1 MLSLI
6 VPKHVK
12 YKDHIVKKSMLLGIS
27 MLASTGVMAK
37 NMVDVYGVPKKTAD
51 AIVKKYGKQISSI
64 SNEYMQEFKKILL
77 GVEHQSKRDFV
88 IEKQRLVD
96 QIKKENGF
104 LFVDFGLVY
113 YPHHINQYTTLE
125 IIDKNSKERLR
136 FVDAPGTYDQSLP
149 TTKKSKDI
157 IDEMIAYKAV
167 GDHLM
172 FDKDFVVK
180 DFDCPF
186 YHCLYGF
193 NDKRLKPYFSKL
205 NRAEQDKKLIVD
217 TVNNSKN
224 LMRQEAATFL
234 VGYFHDPHE
243 IIKILLPHIKEH
255 QSQIRNNSM
264 RVIWSTLYKSKITTI
279 DLKPFLEALDSPY
292 ESDRNKALSV
302 ISVAV
307 EGEASKK
314 FMLQHGIDKLLA
326 NLRLV
331 QPNNHELAYL
341 ILKKISGKD
350 FGDSHMKAWQQWAS
364 SLQA

>member
-1 MLSLI
+1 MLSLT
-6 VPKHVK
+6 VPKHVN
-12 YKDHIVKKSMLLGIS
+12 YKDFIVKQSVLLCMS

-37 NMVDVYGVPKKTAD
+37 NMVDVYGVSQKTAD
-51 AIVKKYGKQISSI
+51 AIVKKYGKQISNI
-64 SNEYMQEFKKILL
+64 SNVYMQEFKKTLL
-77 GVEHQSKRDFV
+77 GVEHQSKKDFI

-136 FVDAPGTYDQSLP
+136 FVDTPGTYDQTLS
-149 TTKKSKDI
+149 TNKRGKDI

-186 YHCLYGF
+186 YHCIYGF

-205 NRAEQDKKLIVD
+205 NKAEQHKKLIVE

-224 LMRQEAATFL
+224 LIRQEAATFL
-234 VGYFHDPHE
+234 VGYFHDPQE
-243 IIKILLPHIKEH
+243 IINILLPHIKEH
-255 QSQIRNNSM
+255 HSQIRNNSM
-264 RVIWSTLYKSKITTI
+264 RVIWSTLYKSKITNI

-302 ISVAV
+302 ILVAV
-307 EGEASKK
+307 EGDAPKK
-314 FMLQHGIDKLLA
+314 FMLQHGIDKLFA
-326 NLRLV
+326 NLRLA

-341 ILKKISGKD
+341 IFKKISGKD
-350 FGDSHMKAWQQWAS
+350 FGDSNMKAWQQWAS
-364 SLQA
+364 SLPA